1 VDGDACV
8 FLEKEK
14 TQKIRNKSPIK
25 AFCVVKLYHHQID
38 IALSKDGD
46 ARNLSREER
55 IARGTQ
61 DEDHDAAGG
70 VWPFK

>member
-1 VDGDACV
+1 V
-8 FLEKEK
+8 FFEERKKHKRYGINLLLK
-14 TQKIRNKSPIK
+14 R
-25 AFCVVKLYHHQID
+25 CVVKLYHHQID

-46 ARNLSREER
+46 AHNLSREER

-70 VWPFK
+70 LWPLLQVERCK

>member
-1 VDGDACV
+1 VWAS
-8 FLEKEK
+8 F
-14 TQKIRNKSPIK
+14 T
-25 AFCVVKLYHHQID
+25 HHQID

-61 DEDHDAAGG
+61 DEDHDAAGAQDYLDLG
-70 VWPFK
+70 FKG